1 RSAAPDARGSLERRA
16 ACSDEERAEEVAAE
30 HVRGAKS
37 HVHPIDVE
45 ERLGLLDVP
54 KKLVLLSIARKSRK
68 KAYIT
73 MGEAEEAY
81 AVVCEEYGEKPRA
94 HTQFWKYVKELDAL
108 GLVDTKLS
116 GKGEVGKTTLI
127 SLPEIPAKVLAD
139 NLERSLKRR

>member
-1 RSAAPDARGSLERRA
+1 M
-16 ACSDEERAEEVAAE
+16 
-30 HVRGAKS
+30 
-37 HVHPIDVE
+37 DVQQ
-45 ERLGLLDVP
+45 RLGLLDVQT
-54 KKLVLLSIARKSRK
+54 KLALRSIARKSRK

-81 AVVCEEYGEKPRA
+81 AVVCEEYNEKPRA

>member
-1 RSAAPDARGSLERRA
+1 MYAFLRLFRAIDRRTSFFGTSRRPSRSSSSIGW
-16 ACSDEERAEEVAAE
+16 
-30 HVRGAKS
+30 AKS

-81 AVVCEEYGEKPRA
+81 AVVCEEYNEKPRA

>member
-1 RSAAPDARGSLERRA
+1 ERP
-16 ACSDEERAEEVAAE
+16 
-30 HVRGAKS
+30 GA
-37 HVHPIDVE
+37 HN
-45 ERLGLLDVP
+45 VP
-54 KKLVLLSIARKSRK
+54 KRLVLLSMTRQSRK
-68 KAYIT
+68 QAYIT

-81 AVVCEEYGEKPRA
+81 AVVCEEYGEKSRA